1 MNLTV
6 HGVKS
11 VEVRTVYFDNLA
23 FVTKDLTILGEDGE
37 ELLVVTLFGETKEDL
52 KLSIKDDCSIM

>member
-6 HGVKS
+6 HDVKS
-11 VEVRTVYFDNLA
+11 VEVRTVDFDNLA
-23 FVTKDLTILGEDGE
+23 FVTKDLTILGKDGK

-52 KLSIKDDCSIM
+52 KLSIKNDCSIM